1 MIRLILLFLSFISFS
16 SSAQMINNG
25 MANLF
30 TETPFFNEKY
40 IRSVNL
46 KSIIGTISSKKELG
60 AIKKSGKKEAYIF
73 NKKGNLIIHYL
84 SNNTKSKTDTVFTFY
99 EYNKENKNSVM
110 RVSDSYGF
118 YSYTKNYDS
127 TSRLVNQVYSREK
140 NASKSK
146 MNFKLEER
154 YIIFEESYQYSF
166 KDSVQIVTTLNSNGR
181 PYKIEK
187 KFYDMLGY
195 LTKSTTK
202 LLISNKTKYELYHY
216 NDRGFLKSIQYFKE
230 AIKLPIKE
238 IKYDYDEWGNVTFM
252 DEYKNNERIIHKELL
267 YEPSTLILKTIL
279 SQDLVSNLITI
290 TKFKSKFHNKI

>member
-1 MIRLILLFLSFISFS
+1 MIRLVLLFLSFISFS

-230 AIKLPIKE
+230 AIKFPIKE

>member
-1 MIRLILLFLSFISFS
+1 
-16 SSAQMINNG
+16 MINNG

-166 KDSVQIVTTLNSNGR
+166 QDSVQIVTTLNSNGR

-290 TKFKSKFHNKI
+290 TKFKSKFYNKI

>member
-166 KDSVQIVTTLNSNGR
+166 QDSVQIVTTLNSNGR

-290 TKFKSKFHNKI
+290 TKFKSKFFNKI

>member
-1 MIRLILLFLSFISFS
+1 MIRLILLFLFFRSFS
-16 SSAQMINNG
+16 LSAQMINNG

-40 IRSVNL
+40 VRSVNL
-46 KSIIGTISSKKELG
+46 KSITGTISTKKDLG
-60 AIKKSGKKEAYIF
+60 AIKSSEKKEAYIF
-73 NKKGNLIIHYL
+73 NKKGNLIIHYFA
-84 SNNTKSKTDTVFTFY
+84 NNTKSKKDTVFTFY
-99 EYNKENKNSVM
+99 EYNKENKNVVM

-127 TSRLVNQVYSREK
+127 SSRLLNQVYSREK

-146 MNFKLEER
+146 MNFKLEEK
-154 YIIFEESYQYSF
+154 YVIFEESYQYSF
-166 KDSVQIVTTLNSNGR
+166 QDSVQIVTTLNSNGR
-181 PYKIEK
+181 PYKVEK
-187 KFYDMLGY
+187 KFYNHLGY
-195 LTKSTTK
+195 LIKSTTK

-216 NDRGFLKSIQYFKE
+216 NDRGFLKSKQYFKE
-230 AIKLPIKE
+230 AIKLPLKE

-290 TKFKSKFHNKI
+290 TKFKAKFYN

>member
-16 SSAQMINNG
+16 LSAQMINNG

-166 KDSVQIVTTLNSNGR
+166 QDSVQIVTTLNSNGR

-187 KFYDMLGY
+187 KFYDILGY

-290 TKFKSKFHNKI
+290 TKFKSKFYNKI

>member
-40 IRSVNL
+40 VRSVNL
-46 KSIIGTISSKKELG
+46 KSITGTISTKKELG
-60 AIKKSGKKEAYIF
+60 AIKSSEKKEAYIF

-84 SNNTKSKTDTVFTFY
+84 ANNTKSKKDTVFTFY
-99 EYNKENKNSVM
+99 EYNKENKNVVM

-127 TSRLVNQVYSREK
+127 SSRLLNQVYSREK

-146 MNFKLEER
+146 MNFKLEEK
-154 YIIFEESYQYSF
+154 YVIFEESYQYSS
-166 KDSVQIVTTLNSNGR
+166 KDSVHIVTTLNSNGR
-181 PYKIEK
+181 PYKVEK
-187 KFYDMLGY
+187 KFYNHLGY

-216 NDRGFLKSIQYFKE
+216 NDRGFLKSKQYFKE

-290 TKFKSKFHNKI
+290 TKFKVKFYN

>member
-16 SSAQMINNG
+16 LSAQMINNG

-166 KDSVQIVTTLNSNGR
+166 QDSVQIVTTLNSNGR

-187 KFYDMLGY
+187 KFYDILGY

-290 TKFKSKFHNKI
+290 IKFKSKFHNKI

>member
-1 MIRLILLFLSFISFS
+1 MIRLILLFLSSISFS
-16 SSAQMINNG
+16 LSAQMINNG

-166 KDSVQIVTTLNSNGR
+166 QDSVQIVTTLNSNGR

-230 AIKLPIKE
+230 AIKFPIKE

>member
-127 TSRLVNQVYSREK
+127 TLRLVNQVYSREK

-166 KDSVQIVTTLNSNGR
+166 QDSVQIVTTLNSNGR

>member
-127 TSRLVNQVYSREK
+127 TLRLVNQVYSREK

>member
-1 MIRLILLFLSFISFS
+1 MVRLILFFLSFISFS

-166 KDSVQIVTTLNSNGR
+166 QDSVQIVTTLNSNGR

-290 TKFKSKFHNKI
+290 TKFKSKFYNKI

>member
-16 SSAQMINNG
+16 LSAQMINNG

-290 TKFKSKFHNKI
+290 TKFKSKFYNKI